1 MIREPIF
8 EDPASLKS
16 LLQRAEARL
25 AARERL
31 PDLELAMLIEGHRGK
46 ALPAAISDYL
56 TQHFRGE
63 IRAVKGPKLQSD
75 AAKDFR
81 FGPADNLYRRVLP
94 IFEYLAKRSK
104 RSTLRRRIE
113 NFGPSYQDPTLSP
126 GQRALDY
133 VVEKLKDECGLQTI
147 SARRSLANAISERR
161 GKIEDRDFPDD
172 DPNVHPTDEPDSETS
187 EARLVTK

>member
-1 MIREPIF
+1 MIREPVF

-31 PDLELAMLIEGHRGK
+31 PDLELAMMIEGHRGK
-46 ALPAAISDYL
+46 ALPAAITDYL

-63 IRAVKGPKLQSD
+63 IRSKKGPKLQSE

-81 FGPADNLYRRVLP
+81 FGPADNLYQRVLP
-94 IFEYLAKRSK
+94 LIEKRPKHPAFKAQNQDETPSERALNYVREKLGNECDLRTISGRSIANEISK
-104 RSTLRRRIE
+104 RRRAIE
-113 NFGPSYQDPTLSP
+113 
-126 GQRALDY
+126 A
-133 VVEKLKDECGLQTI
+133 
-147 SARRSLANAISERR
+147 
-161 GKIEDRDFPDD
+161 RDFPED
-172 DPNVHPTDEPDSETS
+172 DPNAHPTDERDSETS

>member
-1 MIREPIF
+1 MIREPVF

-16 LLQRAEARL
+16 LMQRAAARL

-31 PDLELAMLIEGHRGK
+31 PDLELAMIIEGHRGK
-46 ALPAAISDYL
+46 ALPPAITDYL
-56 TQHFRGE
+56 TRHFRRE

-81 FGPADNLYRRVLP
+81 FGPADNLYHRALP

-104 RSTLRRRIE
+104 RSTLRRRIK
-113 NFGPSYQDPTLSP
+113 NSGPSYQDPTLSP
-126 GQRALDY
+126 GRRALDY
-133 VVEKLKDECGLQTI
+133 VIEKLRDECGLRTI

-161 GKIEDRDFPDD
+161 RKIEDRDFPDD
-172 DPNVHPTDEPDSETS
+172 DPNAHP
-187 EARLVTK
+187 